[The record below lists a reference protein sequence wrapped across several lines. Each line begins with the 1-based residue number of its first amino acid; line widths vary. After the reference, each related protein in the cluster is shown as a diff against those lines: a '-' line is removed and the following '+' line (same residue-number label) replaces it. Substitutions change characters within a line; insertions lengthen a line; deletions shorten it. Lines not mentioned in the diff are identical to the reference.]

1 MAISAAR
8 SGAEMAMF
16 GVRRGAEM
24 AISAG
29 WVQEPKASRQAG
41 ISSRSAHSR

>member
-8 SGAEMAMF
+8 SAPKMAIF
-16 GVRRGAEM
+16 GVRGGPKM
-24 AISAG
+24 AIFG
-29 WVQEPKASRQAG
+29 VQEPKASRQAG